1 VNPDDTQIAASGAP
15 DDPAD
20 ATPVDRRTEVTAGLT
35 TFLTMS
41 YIVFVNPDMLSK
53 GGLDFSAVLTAT
65 VLAAAIGSIL
75 MGLIA
80 RLPYALAPGM
90 GINAIFTFELILE
103 RQVDPKV
110 ALGLVVWSGVIFVV
124 MSATPLRRL
133 IAQAIPVHLREAIAG
148 GIGMFLAFIGLRN
161 SGLIV
166 DNPATLV
173 GMGELSLESILF
185 LVGLIG
191 AIVLQRKS
199 KPYAFLVPIL
209 GVTLLAVAFGK
220 TQLPEGGWYSM
231 PDMSLLFSADMVGSF
246 DVVLLPPLLTLI
258 ITDLFDSLSTFLGVA
273 QSAGL
278 LDEDG
283 EPLRV
288 EQALAVDAAAT
299 LASGLVGTS
308 SATTYVE
315 STAGIEAGGRT
326 GLTAVVAG
334 LAFLPFLFLGPL
346 VAIVPGFATG
356 PVLVI
361 LGALMMRSTSGMT
374 ARPLEDRIPAFMVII
389 LIPLTFSITNGILCG
404 LVLQP
409 LLYLLVGRQDKVSPM
424 LWVLFVIGVGM
435 LTLDHSAALDGL
447 FAGE

>member
-1 VNPDDTQIAASGAP
+1 MSETETAVAQQP
-15 DDPAD
+15 DPAE
-20 ATPVDRRTEVTAGLT
+20 PVADRRTEITAGIT

-41 YIVFVNPDMLSK
+41 YIVFVNPDMLAK
-53 GGLDFSAVLTAT
+53 GMGAEAFPALLTAT
-65 VLAAAIGSIL
+65 VLAAAIGSVL
-75 MGLIA
+75 MGAFA

-103 RQVDPKV
+103 RKVPPPV
-110 ALGLVVWSGVIFVV
+110 ALGLVAWSGILFVA

-133 IAQAIPVHLREAIAG
+133 IAQAIPPHLREAIAG
-148 GIGMFLAFIGLRN
+148 GIGVFLAFIGLRN

-166 DNPATLV
+166 ANPATLV
-173 GMGELSLESILF
+173 SLGQLGAGSLLF
-185 LVGLIG
+185 LGGLVV
-191 AIVLQRKS
+191 AIVLQRRGKA
-199 KPYAFLVPIL
+199 YAFLVPIA
-209 GVTLLAVAFGK
+209 GVTALAVPLGL
-220 TQLPEGGWYSM
+220 THLPEAGWVSR
-231 PDMSLLFSADMVGSF
+231 PDFSLLFQADLVQSF
-246 DVVLLPPLLTLI
+246 DVALLPPLLTLI
-258 ITDLFDSLSTFLGVA
+258 ITDLFDSLSTFLGVSQA
-273 QSAGL
+273 AGL
-278 LDEDG
+278 VDEEG

-299 LASGLVGTS
+299 LVSGLVGTS

-315 STAGIEAGGRT
+315 SAAGIEAGGRT

-361 LGALMMRSTSGMT
+361 LGALMMRGAGSLIT
-374 ARPLEDRIPAFMVII
+374 APLEERVPAFLVVI

-409 LLYLLVGRQDKVSPM
+409 LLYLLVGRSDRISGM
-424 LWVLFVIGVGM
+424 LWALFGVALAM
-435 LTLDHSAALDGL
+435 LSLDHSGL
-447 FAGE
+447 FTG